1 MNKAEAMYEYSR
13 ANVKSKLRLA
23 QLLRLRSYVA
33 FILFNCGG
41 KFDVIVE
48 IHPKGI
54 VLFLTFFLP
63 MVSCLLLV
71 SVLREPSSRSSLK
84 VPCAISLPL
93 KAI

>member
-13 ANVKSKLRLA
+13 ANFKSKLRLA
-23 QLLRLRSYVA
+23 QLLRFRSYVA

-48 IHPKGI
+48 IRPKGI
-54 VLFLTFFLP
+54 VLFLKFFLP
-63 MVSCLLLV
+63 MVSCVLLV
-71 SVLREPSSRSSLK
+71 SVLRAPSSRSSLK
-84 VPCAISLPL
+84 VLCAISLPL